1 MISSIAIHP
10 KGDNFIV
17 GSYDK
22 KIMWFDEDTASTP
35 YKKLK
40 YQQKAIR
47 RVDFSQKY
55 PLFMSCS
62 DDGSINVFHGMVYS
76 ETLMN
81 PLIVPVKVLKGGHQQ
96 VDNLGV
102 LDC

>member
-1 MISSIAIHP
+1 
-10 KGDNFIV
+10 
-17 GSYDK
+17 
-22 KIMWFDEDTASTP
+22 
-35 YKKLK
+35 
-40 YQQKAIR
+40 
-47 RVDFSQKY
+47 
-55 PLFMSCS
+55 MSCS
-62 DDGSINVFHGMVYS
+62 DDGSINVFHGMVYT